1 MHWSPSS
8 GQVAGQLD
16 GGSQVSPAPTRPSPQ
31 VVAQSAS
38 AAALQPGGQQPSPLT
53 QAVIGSWA
61 QAREQPSIVPDAK
74 SAVQASPS
82 SQLAAQAPG

>member
-1 MHWSPSS
+1 MHRSPSS
-8 GQVAGQLD
+8 GQVVGQLD

-31 VVAQSAS
+31 VAAQSLS

-53 QAVIGSWA
+53 QAAIGSCV
-61 QAREQPSIVPDAK
+61 QAREQASTVPDAK

-82 SQLAAQAPG
+82 SQVAAQAPG